1 MAIFQDNLAASLAAG
16 LFVGLVSAGPT
27 WWGLGKA
34 GVDPGLQRL
43 IGGMDFAVFFVG
55 TAYILNSGLLA

>member
-1 MAIFQDNLAASLAAG
+1 MEIFQDKLAASMAAG

-34 GVDPGLQRL
+34 GIDPGLQRL
-43 IGGMDFAVFFVG
+43 VAGLDFAVFCLG
-55 TAYILNSGLLA
+55 TAYILHSGLLA